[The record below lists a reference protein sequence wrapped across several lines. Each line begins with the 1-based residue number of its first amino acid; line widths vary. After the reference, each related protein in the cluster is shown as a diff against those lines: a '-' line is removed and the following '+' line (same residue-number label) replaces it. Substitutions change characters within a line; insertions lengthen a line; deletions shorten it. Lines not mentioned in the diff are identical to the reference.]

1 MDNVVKIA
9 SKQSVFDTSG
19 SKSLVDFELPQGSG
33 VYDLSKSYFNVRVL
47 ATATHATNVNAQYN
61 LVGQLLLDTGS
72 NDHVYPTAALVKNA
86 SWFSGT
92 SGKVEDLRKVDSLV
106 TNQSLYLKNQEEKM
120 NDLGGLA
127 SYNRSSYFGA
137 QPLSELHRL
146 GSTASRMVA
155 KDTRIPV
162 KDVFGGIGNSDGY
175 DTGRLG
181 NSKIH
186 LEMNFNKLSV
196 VERESTA
203 TWNAYETIR
212 SMDVSTVTNECT
224 TADIY
229 ADPND
234 ILFYVGMP
242 VTLTGKVGTTAGG
255 DAGSAAFAANSSLI
269 ITNIIRTQTG
279 EITLT
284 FDGNITGTALPA
296 GSSIYGLQ
304 VAYLDANAVAP
315 ISIEGVEL
323 VAHISSE
330 MAGAPAITYSTM
342 LSEEDNYPV
351 QNSINRYYY
360 IEPAC
365 KGVMVAFTANG
376 AVSRDLLKSYRIT
389 IDGHEISPRDI
400 DVGGSLHKDLIQKH
414 FLNRGLVV
422 HSINELLPD
431 YDTNRTNATITT
443 RSQIVAFPVPFVNR
457 RQQVGIELNA
467 DDGSNLGGQHIL
479 YKEVLKSI

>member
-33 VYDLSKSYFNVRVL
+33 VYDLSKSYINVRVL
-47 ATATHATNVNAQYN
+47 ATATHATNTDAQYN

-92 SGKVEDLRKVDSLV
+92 RGKVEDLRKVDSLV
-106 TNQSLYLKNQEEKM
+106 TNHDIYLKNQEERM
-120 NDLGGLA
+120 NDLGGIG
-127 SYNRSSYFGA
+127 SYNRTSYFGA

-146 GSTASRMVA
+146 GTVASRMVP
-155 KDTRIPV
+155 KDIRIPLSS
-162 KDVFGGIGNSDGY
+162 VFGGIGNSDGY
-175 DTGRLG
+175 DTSRLG
-181 NSKIH
+181 NSKVH
-186 LEMNFNKLSV
+186 LEMNFDKLSV
-196 VERESTA
+196 VERETTA
-203 TWNAYETIR
+203 TWNAYENIR
-212 SMDVSTVTNECT
+212 TMQASTSTNSAST
-224 TADIY
+224 LATY
-229 ADPND
+229 ADPQD
-234 ILFYVGMP
+234 IPFWVGMP
-242 VTLTGKVGTTAGG
+242 VSLAGTSGVTANGAGAGVAFGAINTRVISSIVRNNDNTL
-255 DAGSAAFAANSSLI
+255 LI
-269 ITNIIRTQTG
+269 
-279 EITLT
+279 T
-284 FDGNITGTALPA
+284 FDGDIIGGALPA
-296 GSSIYGLQ
+296 ANTIWTLT

-330 MAGAPAITYSTM
+330 MSGPQAITYSTM

-376 AVSRDLLKSYRIT
+376 AVSRDLIKSYRIT

-400 DVGGSLHKDLIQKH
+400 AVGGSLHKDLIQKH
-414 FLNRGLVV
+414 FLNRGQVV

-431 YDTNRTNATITT
+431 YDTNRGNAVVTT
-443 RSQIVAFPVPFVNR
+443 RVHVVAFPVPFVNR
-457 RQQVGIELNA
+457 RQQVGIELTA
-467 DDGSNLGGQHIL
+467 TDGQNLGGQHII